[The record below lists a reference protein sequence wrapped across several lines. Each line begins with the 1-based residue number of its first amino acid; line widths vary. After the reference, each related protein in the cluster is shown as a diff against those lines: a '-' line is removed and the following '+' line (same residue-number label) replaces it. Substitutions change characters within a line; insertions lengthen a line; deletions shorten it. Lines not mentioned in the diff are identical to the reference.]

1 MIQTSHATD
10 LGGSKVRNTFAAL
23 LFELYK
29 FIYLFIYLFIITR
42 ATHAIRK
49 CGFLLSKDGWM
60 DGTWLDVTRRYCV
73 KTAKPTLKPFR
84 PSGSP
89 IILVS
94 STRCADTKFQGKP
107 LKWQR

>member
-29 FIYLFIYLFIITR
+29 CIYLFIYLFIYYYPRDARNTQVR
-42 ATHAIRK
+42 
-49 CGFLLSKDGWM
+49 FLLSKDGWM

-94 STRCADTKFQGKP
+94 STRCADMETP
-107 LKWQR
+107 